1 MRTMLKLALAAGV
14 AVAVLPTSSANAI
27 RCEEPFTLACETLC
41 DVNQALGRPCLK

>member
-27 RCEEPFTLACETLC
+27 YCREPLTTACQTLC
-41 DVNQALGRPCLK
+41 DVAQALDKPCLR